1 MLSAETLDQECE
13 TIRDSL
19 KVSIKFSILIDRQ
32 VDRSNGKNAQKFL
45 FHKKGAKKF
54 EIRLESPG
62 RPKNNGSN
70 DAWRYANITRFGVLG
85 QFPLAQARRLMC
97 TTNDF
102 GATDSINQSASLD
115 SSFEALRGSG
125 SLQPPNTPQNR
136 ISNTCTTGKDQY
148 ETLWEISS

>member
-1 MLSAETLDQECE
+1 M
-13 TIRDSL
+13 
-19 KVSIKFSILIDRQ
+19 SIKFSILIDRQ
-32 VDRSNGKNAQKFL
+32 VDRSNEKNAQKFSN
-45 FHKKGAKKF
+45 FTKKK
-54 EIRLESPG
+54 EL
-62 RPKNNGSN
+62 KNLKSDWNLQGDQKITAQMTRGGTN
-70 DAWRYANITRFGVLG
+70 ANITRFGVLG
-85 QFPLAQARRLMC
+85 KFPLAQARRLMC